1 MSKTPDVDYQ
11 HVRKHA
17 DRHIRFRF
25 NIRDIEMMGYAIER
39 LNDMAKTNYTMED
52 ITKYQDIFYIIHEV
66 QKGTYLPNLDLEQ
79 QLGTFFGYYG
89 RDAMSG
95 EMEYVYIFA
104 FILGA
109 KEFIGRHK
117 CVYSADSGFTEFHY
131 VNGKK
136 VEIALTS
143 YQLLRYLVEYANRN
157 RTMDVPYVSDP
168 YPGYEKYP
176 YVDANVCKEGP
187 CGDIGDCK
195 TFRAYCDE
203 KTDFVKNPC
212 CKDQTRQ
219 EKCLKASV
227 PSIVEEYTSDASPKS
242 SHYHL
247 YKQLIC
253 AGVAALLFIILSSQ
267 QLKKMTAN
275 LFGCNDD
282 MCNVIHGVVF
292 FALFFCI
299 YRYLLCVK
307 ENSISSY
314 FKNEGYYTVSNT
326 ELTDYHCLDH
336 TDCNKGKNGHCNFM
350 DKGKS
355 RYGKCQYSKV

>member
-1 MSKTPDVDYQ
+1 MSKTSDVDRQ

-25 NIRDIEMMGYAIER
+25 NMRDTEMMSYAIQR
-39 LNDMAKTNYTMED
+39 LNDMAGTNYTVED
-52 ITKYQDIFYIIHEV
+52 LSKYEDLFYIIHEI
-66 QKGTYLPNLDLEQ
+66 QKGHNLPNIDLGE
-79 QLGTFFGYYG
+79 QLGTFFGGYG

-109 KEFIGRHK
+109 KDFIGRHK
-117 CVYSADSGFTEFHY
+117 CVYSTDSGFTEFHY

-157 RTMDVPYVSDP
+157 RTMDAPYVSDP
-168 YPGYEKYP
+168 YPGYEKHP

-195 TFRAYCDE
+195 TFHAYCDD
-203 KTDFVKNPC
+203 KTEFVKNPC
-212 CKDQTRQ
+212 CKDPTLCLQT
-219 EKCLKASV
+219 SV
-227 PSIVEEYTSDASPKS
+227 PSIVEEYTSPTSPKS
-242 SHYHL
+242 GRYHL

-267 QLKKMTAN
+267 KKFTAN

-282 MCNVIHGVVF
+282 MCNVIHGAVF
-292 FALFFCI
+292 FVLFFGI

-314 FKNEGYYTVSNT
+314 FNNQRYDGY
-326 ELTDYHCLDH
+326 ELTNYHCLDN
-336 TDCNKGKNGHCNFM
+336 TDCKKGSHCNFM

-355 RYGKCQYSKV
+355 KYGKCEQVKL

>member
-1 MSKTPDVDYQ
+1 MSKTPEVNRQ
-11 HVRKHA
+11 HIRKHA

-25 NIRDIEMMGYAIER
+25 NMRDTEMMSYAIQR
-39 LNDMAKTNYTMED
+39 LNDMAGTNYTMED
-52 ITKYQDIFYIIHEV
+52 LAKYEDIFYIIHEI
-66 QKGTYLPNLDLEQ
+66 QKGHNLPNIGLEE

-109 KEFIGRHK
+109 KDFIGRHK
-117 CVYSADSGFTEFHY
+117 CVYSTDSGFTESHY

-168 YPGYEKYP
+168 YPDYEKHP
-176 YVDANVCKEGP
+176 YVDANVCREGP

-195 TFRAYCDE
+195 TFHAYCDDN
-203 KTDFVKNPC
+203 KTELGKNPC
-212 CKDQTRQ
+212 CKDPARR
-219 EKCLKASV
+219 EKCLLTSV
-227 PSIVEEYTSDASPKS
+227 PSIVEEYTSPTSPKS
-242 SHYHL
+242 GRYHL

-282 MCNVIHGVVF
+282 MCNVIHGIVF

-314 FKNEGYYTVSNT
+314 FNNEGYYTVSNT
-326 ELTDYHCLDH
+326 GLACLGKA
-336 TDCNKGKNGHCNFM
+336 DCNGGKCNFK
-350 DKGKS
+350 DKGKGK
-355 RYGKCQYSKV
+355 YGICEYSKV